1 MSRVHRVFLGSVAIP
16 LFSLRLGTVLTHEA
30 VTPAEVTKGVVG
42 VRVVAQVAG
51 DDDLFFVSAHVFIIG
66 AGVKYARGNLEK
78 ADRRKC
84 LLHKD
89 LGAARPPPAKMAL
102 WSACLPISLSSSYT
116 ERINK

>member
-16 LFSLRLGTVLTHEA
+16 LFSLSLGTVLAHEA

-89 LGAARPPPAKMAL
+89 LRARGPALPFWHYGLPAAL
-102 WSACLPISLSSSYT
+102 SA
-116 ERINK
+116 